1 MIMGIFEKFKEDQ
14 AQKCHL
20 ENQETASVMFQITE
34 HDGEIWITFNGNL
47 VCPSS
52 MLNLE
57 PVEAIRKMRELYIKR
72 KDI

>member
-1 MIMGIFEKFKEDQ
+1 MGIFEKFKEDQ

-20 ENQETASVMFQITE
+20 ENQETAAVMFQITE
-34 HDGEIWITFNGNL
+34 YDGEIWITFNGNL